1 MPRTSFEDMS
11 HERMLKWLDQAN
23 SGAVQGAADRLLS
36 AATEIKKIAEDLK
49 IRPQI
54 VEWKGEGANA
64 FRTWTA
70 DLANATLRLG
80 EYSEGASLRLSEASD
95 AIALAQVAIPRT
107 HAGAQA
113 NLDAALAARN
123 DPDASAVARNSAET
137 LLAEKE
143 ANRQEAA
150 REMKKLAEA
159 YELSND
165 RITGMEVPKFPPPPE
180 AFVPEGDQ
188 NDGNG
193 GGDYSRVGGVTG
205 GTSGG
210 VAGGAAVYA
219 REPESTGGTAAIPGM
234 AQSPSPSGTTV
245 LRPVDMEIDSVATL
259 PDAPTTPSATPPGM
273 PGAGRPDGGLPP
285 VIGGAPPIVA
295 RGPGMPPMTGGGPRP
310 TGTSRLPMMPSATS
324 TTPGPG
330 PLGRPSGQNGIV
342 GGRPVPPSSGK
353 PTGGLPRGTVIGGE
367 GTHAGRGP
375 MGHGPGMG
383 GPTGGQNGMVGG
395 RRLAGETGGIVGG
408 RPQQQ
413 GTTSGRPFTPG
424 GSGLV
429 RGGNSSQGAR
439 GAGPVGR
446 GGALNAQRPGDSRR
460 EARGERPDYLTEDE
474 ETWQQNGR
482 RIVPPVVD

>member
-1 MPRTSFEDMS
+1 MS
-11 HERMLKWLDQAN
+11 HERMLRWLDQAN

-36 AATEIKKIAEDLK
+36 AATEIAKIAEDLK
-49 IRPQI
+49 IRPQM
-54 VEWKGEGANA
+54 VDWKGEGANA
-64 FRTWTA
+64 FRTWSA
-70 DLANATLRLG
+70 DLANATLRLS
-80 EYSEGASLRLSEASD
+80 EYSEGASKRLAEASD

-123 DPDASAVARNSAET
+123 DPDASAVARTSAET

-159 YELSND
+159 YELSKD
-165 RITGMEVPKFPPPPE
+165 RIAALDKPKFPPPPA
-180 AFVPEGDQ
+180 AFVPERDTNRHDEQGYDR
-188 NDGNG
+188 GATG
-193 GGDYSRVGGVTG
+193 GSTGGIAGGVSAYT
-205 GTSGG
+205 
-210 VAGGAAVYA
+210 
-219 REPESTGGTAAIPGM
+219 REPESTGGATAIPRM
-234 AQSPSPSGTTV
+234 AQAPSSSGNAV

-259 PDAPTTPSATPPGM
+259 PTAPAVPSASPPSM
-273 PGAGRPDGGLPP
+273 PGGGKADGGLPP
-285 VIGGAPPIVA
+285 VIGGAPPVVA
-295 RGPGMPPMTGGGPRP
+295 RGPGLPPTSGGGGKS
-310 TGTSRLPMMPSATS
+310 TGASRLPMPPATS
-324 TTPGPG
+324 TTSGPG
-330 PLGRPSGQNGIV
+330 AIGRPSGQNGIV
-342 GGRPVPPSSGK
+342 GGRPVPQSSGK
-353 PTGGLPRGTVIGGE
+353 PMVGLPRGTVIGGE
-367 GTHAGRGP
+367 GTHSGRAP

-383 GPTGGQNGMVGG
+383 GPTGGQNGMLGG

-413 GTTSGRPFTPG
+413 GTSSGRPFTPG

-429 RGGNSSQGAR
+429 RGGGSAQGAR

-446 GGALNAQRPGDSRR
+446 GGSFTPQRPGDSRR

>member
-1 MPRTSFEDMS
+1 MPKRTSFEDMP
-11 HERMLKWLDQAN
+11 HEQMLAWLDQAN
-23 SGAVQGAADRLLS
+23 SGAVQGAADRLAS

-49 IRPQI
+49 IRPQM
-54 VEWKGEGANA
+54 VDWKGEGATA

-70 DLANATLRLG
+70 DLANATLRLA
-80 EYSEGASLRLSEASD
+80 EYSDGASMRLADASD
-95 AIALAQVAIPRT
+95 AIAQAQVTIPRT

-123 DPDASAVARNSAET
+123 DPDASAVARTSAET

-150 REMKKLAEA
+150 QAMKKLAEA

-165 RITGMEVPKFPPPPE
+165 RITGLEVPKFPPPPK
-180 AFVPEGDQ
+180 AFVPDSEERAFGAEGYARE
-188 NDGNG
+188 G
-193 GGDYSRVGGVTG
+193 GAAG
-205 GTSGG
+205 GTTGG
-210 VAGGAAVYA
+210 VAGGPTAYA
-219 REPESTGGTAAIPGM
+219 RTPESTGGATAIPGM
-234 AQSPSPSGTTV
+234 AQAPSSSGTSV

-259 PDAPTTPSATPPGM
+259 PDAPTVPSATPPSL
-273 PGAGRPDGGLPP
+273 PAGGKTDGGLPP
-285 VIGGAPPIVA
+285 VIGGGPPVVA
-295 RGPGMPPMTGGGPRP
+295 RGPGLPPMVSGGGKS
-310 TGTSRLPMMPSATS
+310 TGTSRLPMPPATN
-324 TTPGPG
+324 TTGPG
-330 PLGRPSGQNGIV
+330 PLGRPSGQTGIV
-342 GGRPVPPSSGK
+342 GGRQVPPSSGK
-353 PTGGLPRGTVIGGE
+353 PMVGLPRGTVIGGE
-367 GTHAGRGP
+367 GTHGSRAP

-383 GPTGGQNGMVGG
+383 GSTGGQNGMLGG

-429 RGGNSSQGAR
+429 RGGGSAQGAR
-439 GAGPVGR
+439 GAGPMGR
-446 GGALNAQRPGDSRR
+446 GGAFTPQRPGDSRR
-460 EARGERPDYLTEDE
+460 EENGERPDYLTEDE